1 MNGTSGQGLSRPG
14 PETTPAAPAPGRTAQ
29 VLGARP
35 EQETPEAEQGLAT
48 ETGTDASA
56 EATATTAEQALAE
69 PVAIT
74 ADGGVPPLPG
84 GGRGDDPDDGQA
96 EEPSWR
102 ARRHRGLPRLRIG
115 WHGATVEQLDRL
127 AVTATSFGVRVGR
140 DQAGA
145 PALVPLFDPEPTT
158 VTLIG
163 DRWVARLLA
172 SRALGFGAKVVVF
185 SDAPAHW
192 HSLDAART
200 VVLAHGT
207 SLDLAGSADA
217 PVLYVHDMDEATA
230 AASGETPAW
239 TTRLTVIPELTNPRT
254 SMVRDADV
262 LLTQRLTSQAAAA
275 ITSAR
280 GLSAEQVRLVQVLH
294 DDMLAVLTATSSR
307 YLWVELTEAER
318 DRLGPPERHVR

>member
-14 PETTPAAPAPGRTAQ
+14 PEYTAPGRTANVVGLQ
-29 VLGARP
+29 PG
-35 EQETPEAEQGLAT
+35 QETPETEQGLAT

-145 PALVPLFDPEPTT
+145 PALVPLFDPQPTT
-158 VTLIG
+158 VALLG
-163 DRWVARLLA
+163 GRWMARLLA
-172 SRALGFGAKVVVF
+172 LRALGFGATVVVF

-217 PVLYVHDMDEATA
+217 PVLYVHDLDELTA
-230 AASGETPAW
+230 VVPGETPAW
-239 TTRLTVIPELTNPRT
+239 TSRLMVLPEITNQRA
-254 SMVRDADV
+254 SIVRDADV
-262 LLTQRLTSQAAAA
+262 LLTQRLTSGQAAAVA
-275 ITSAR
+275 SAR
-280 GLSAEQVRLVQVLH
+280 GLSAEQAQLAQVLH
-294 DDMLAVLTATSSR
+294 DDMLAVLTATSDR

-318 DRLGPPERHVR
+318 ALLGPGAASHHRAD